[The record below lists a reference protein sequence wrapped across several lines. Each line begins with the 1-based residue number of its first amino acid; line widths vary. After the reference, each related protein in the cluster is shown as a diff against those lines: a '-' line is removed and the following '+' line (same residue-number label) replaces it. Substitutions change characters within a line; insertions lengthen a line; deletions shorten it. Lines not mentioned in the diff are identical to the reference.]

1 VGRKRL
7 KNNITLK
14 NIWYSYPYRYTQKS
28 SHYVTQ
34 SQFRNIAKDFFK
46 LLSEEMINS
55 AYEYK
60 LPHRLGILRV
70 KKFKGL
76 KRQVDWGLTNKH
88 YKEENATKPSGSKSF
103 VYHNNKH
110 SAGYTARWWWTMNK
124 WVKYNQIFSFVAT
137 RSNKRLLAQSIKND
151 NVIIKYKE

>member
-1 VGRKRL
+1 
-7 KNNITLK
+7 
-14 NIWYSYPYRYTQKS
+14 
-28 SHYVTQ
+28 
-34 SQFRNIAKDFFK
+34 
-46 LLSEEMINS
+46 MINS

-103 VYHNNKH
+103 IYHNNKLINRFI
-110 SAGYTARWWWTMNK
+110 GK
-124 WVKYNQIFSFVAT
+124 IFKKLEPELNWQQRHPF
-137 RSNKRLLAQSIKND
+137 K
-151 NVIIKYKE
+151 

>member
-103 VYHNNKH
+103 IYHNN